1 MSKDSSNEPR
11 SGKLSFTRRRFVQS
25 TALVTGLSVGGK
37 QLIEPSSVQAQ
48 ERVADVPVPGPRA
61 PVAPVQNVPPIPAE
75 PPISLEEFIKLS
87 QVLTGLDNLE
97 LDLAAQYLQR
107 CADNPEVSGQLENLI
122 QTLTSLKGS
131 RRDLENGF
139 HDKLVAEGV
148 NSPFF
153 SASEQIIY
161 LWYVGAFFKKVPSSS
176 TGARFWDYGL
186 PQHYFRGKV
195 WSVIGVDPPMTA
207 HRSTNFWTRPGRNG
221 A

>member
-11 SGKLSFTRRRFVQS
+11 SEKHNFTRRSFVQS
-25 TALVTGLSVGGK
+25 TALLTGLSVGGK
-37 QLIEPSSVQAQ
+37 QLVEPSSVQAR
-48 ERVADVPVPGPRA
+48 ERVADVPVAGPRA
-61 PVAPVQNVPPIPAE
+61 PVAASQNVPHIAGE

-97 LDLAAQYLQR
+97 SDLAAQYLQR
-107 CADNPEVSGQLENLI
+107 CADNPEVSGQLENVI
-122 QTLTSLKGS
+122 QTVTSLKGS
-131 RRDLENGF
+131 RRELEDGF

-161 LWYVGAFFKKVPSSS
+161 LWYVGAFFKKDPASS
-176 TGARFWDYGL
+176 TGARYWDYGL

-195 WSVIGVDPPMTA
+195 WPVIGVDPPMTA
-207 HRSTNFWTRPGRNG
+207 HKSTNFWSKPGR
-221 A
+221 